1 MSEGERAP
9 EGQTSVVALGKYL
22 VLAELGRGGMAEV
35 YLALSR
41 GPNGFHKLVV
51 LKLLRAHLAEDQGF
65 LGMFLA
71 EARLAAQLNHANIVQ
86 TYEIG
91 VEGGRH
97 AIVMEYLEGRSLAEL
112 EDLTRDE
119 PLPLNLGL
127 RVLSST
133 LAALHHA
140 HELRDVN
147 GQPLDLVHRDV
158 SPQNVFI
165 TYDGQTKLLDFGI
178 AKAASDGSY
187 TKTGVFKGKLRYTSP
202 GRFIGEENDR
212 RSDLFSVGVM
222 LWQLLTRRRL
232 WHGMNEGAVM
242 KELAK
247 RSPIPSP
254 RSVDPTIP
262 EKLDAICNKAL
273 AVSADERFQTAAEM
287 EEALEDYLANESGGV
302 TSRAMAKFME
312 ERFGERR
319 TRFRATLDE
328 QMRIAASVPLEP
340 QRFVSSSR
348 LRAQG
353 VPDLGTGAGADS
365 LSRIAL
371 SPPSSS
377 SSFSRL
383 RTLEGASSV
392 GELEGS
398 VSIVLSAPP
407 PVEPAPVAPTAEPM
421 VARRGPG
428 APIVAALLTLAAVVA
443 LILVLARRPP
453 IAPPAADPGPT
464 VATTATTASPPTT
477 PAASPAAASAFTTGA
492 APATAASPSAT
503 PSASAP
509 SLESRALLPPT
520 HLPASSPLRA
530 RPGPSP
536 VRPVPAVSAAEP
548 ARRDASCSSPYFID
562 DQGVKKIRPE
572 CL

>member
-9 EGQTSVVALGKYL
+9 EGPTSVVALGKYL

-51 LKLLRAHLAEDQGF
+51 LKLLRTHLAEDHGF
-65 LGMFLA
+65 LEMFLS
-71 EARLAAQLNHANIVQ
+71 EARLAARLNHAHIVQ

-97 AIVMEYLEGRSLAEL
+97 AIVMEYLEGRSLSEVEEVAGG
-112 EDLTRDE
+112 E

-133 LAALHHA
+133 LAALHYA

-158 SPQNVFI
+158 SPQNVLI
-165 TYDGQTKLLDFGI
+165 TYDGQVKLLDFGI
-178 AKAASDGSY
+178 AKAASDASH

-232 WHGMNEGAVM
+232 WQGMNEGAVM

-247 RSPIPSP
+247 RSPIPAP

-273 AVSADERFQTAAEM
+273 AISADERFQTAAEM

-302 TSRAMAKFME
+302 TSRAMARFME
-312 ERFGERR
+312 ERFGEKRA
-319 TRFRATLDE
+319 RFRETLDE
-328 QMRIAASVPLEP
+328 QIRVAAGVPLEP

-353 VPDLGTGAGADS
+353 VPQLGTATGSD
-365 LSRIAL
+365 
-371 SPPSSS
+371 
-377 SSFSRL
+377 SFSRL

-392 GELEGS
+392 GDVEGS

-407 PVEPAPVAPTAEPM
+407 PGPPPSSPAELSTTQPRSRASLAV
-421 VARRGPG
+421 G
-428 APIVAALLTLAAVVA
+428 LLVLAAVAAA
-443 LILVLARRPP
+443 LFVLARR
-453 IAPPAADPGPT
+453 APPPPPAEAAPI
-464 VATTATTASPPTT
+464 TAVPPSTPAPRPAIAVTSSAAPVVTAPPPLSSASPSTSAAPVTRPLVNVSPRGHSSPS
-477 PAASPAAASAFTTGA
+477 PARPAPAAAQ
-492 APATAASPSAT
+492 P
-503 PSASAP
+503 
-509 SLESRALLPPT
+509 E
-520 HLPASSPLRA
+520 
-530 RPGPSP
+530 P
-536 VRPVPAVSAAEP
+536 VRRE
-548 ARRDASCSSPYFID
+548 ASCASPYFID